1 MSPIS
6 YTYPTKVIWLKC
18 YRNSALDTR
27 VMKSHLHRPNLQK
40 IIGSWRWVFQT
51 EVLRNMNDSD
61 LKHSEQT
68 IAIFNI
74 CL

>member
-1 MSPIS
+1 
-6 YTYPTKVIWLKC
+6 
-18 YRNSALDTR
+18 
-27 VMKSHLHRPNLQK
+27 MKSHLHRPNLQK
-40 IIGSWRWVFQT
+40 IISNWRGVFQT